1 MKLVMITR
9 TMLAG
14 GAEHMA
20 SNLLIHF
27 DKAGV
32 ECVLIIYDTAATD
45 YPIPEGVKVYSVGD
59 NGDHPLKRYASIARI
74 LKEEKP
80 DVALAMGED
89 VGTYTLGATL
99 FSSLPLVVF
108 EANDPAVL
116 PKKKLTR
123 FLRRV
128 FYPTA
133 AGFVF
138 QSVGAA
144 NYFPKHIRKKGILLP
159 NPLDCEK
166 LPEPYTGVRDKT
178 VVTAGRLEEQKN
190 HRMLIRA
197 FAKFRETHPDYTLTI
212 WGEGR
217 LRAELEQ
224 LASDLLPDGSWSMP
238 GRTNTL
244 DDDMNSAG
252 MFAFPSDFEGVPN
265 VLIEALAIGMP
276 CVATD
281 CPPHPGGNAQ
291 LITDGVN
298 GLLTP
303 VGDTEAFCEAMCRV
317 ADDEEL
323 ARSLGSHYQM
333 MRDIHD
339 SRVIS
344 ERWLEF
350 VRSRARKVR

>member
-9 TMLAG
+9 TMVAG

-32 ECVLIIYDTAATD
+32 ECVLIIYDTAASD
-45 YPIPEGVKVYSVGD
+45 YPIPEGVKVYSVGE
-59 NGDHPLKRYASIARI
+59 NKDHPLQRYAAIAHI
-74 LKEEKP
+74 LKEEDP

-108 EANDPAVL
+108 EANDPTVL

-144 NYFPKHIRKKGILLP
+144 NFFPKSIRKKGIILD
-159 NPLDCEK
+159 NPLDCEL
-166 LPEPYTGVRDKT
+166 LPDPYTGVRDKT

-197 FAKFRETHPDYTLTI
+197 FAKFRETHEDYKLII

-217 LRAELEQ
+217 LRGELEA
-224 LASDLLPDGSWSMP
+224 LASELLPDGSWSMP
-238 GRTNTL
+238 GRTITL
-244 DDDMNSAG
+244 DEEMNSAG
-252 MFAFPSDFEGVPN
+252 MFAFPSDYEGVPN

-303 VGDTEAFCEAMCRV
+303 VGDADAFCEAMCRV

-323 ARSLGSHYQM
+323 SRSISSHYQKV
-333 MRDIHD
+333 RDIHD
-339 SRVIS
+339 TKVIS
-344 ERWLEF
+344 EKWLDF
-350 VRSRARKVR
+350 IRSHARKGR